1 MIPKLIASDV
11 DGTFITSSER
21 VTPRLRDVVL
31 RATAAGSHFT
41 LATGRPPRWLFPV
54 LEQLPLRPI
63 CVCAN
68 GAVLYDSEADRVLH
82 TRTLSPHVMREI
94 VARVDEVLPVGV
106 AVERAGQSAF
116 DRCDELF
123 LVSEG
128 FVHAWESEEHGEA
141 DVDTVVS
148 QPAIKMLLRNHTAS
162 AKEMYAAVRS
172 VVPESIAHV
181 TFSIGEGLLELSAPN
196 VTKASGLE
204 ELGNILGVSAEDVIA
219 FGDMA
224 NDIEMVRWAGTGVAM
239 GNAIDA
245 LKQVADEVTTSNDD
259 FGVARVLE
267 RIFPA
272 D

>member
-1 MIPKLIASDV
+1 M
-11 DGTFITSSER
+11 
-21 VTPRLRDVVL
+21 
-31 RATAAGSHFT
+31 
-41 LATGRPPRWLFPV
+41 
-54 LEQLPLRPI
+54 
-63 CVCAN
+63 
-68 GAVLYDSEADRVLH
+68 
-82 TRTLSPHVMREI
+82 
-94 VARVDEVLPVGV
+94 
-106 AVERAGQSAF
+106 
-116 DRCDELF
+116 
-123 LVSEG
+123 
-128 FVHAWESEEHGEA
+128 
-141 DVDTVVS
+141 
-148 QPAIKMLLRNHTAS
+148 
-162 AKEMYAAVRS
+162 
-172 VVPESIAHV
+172 